1 MTAALQATA
10 LGKRYG
16 HTWALRDCTLTLPD
30 GRVAALVGPNGAGK
44 TTLLQ
49 LAVGLTAPTCGHIT
63 IFGLAPH
70 AHPKEVLPRI
80 GFVAQEQPLY
90 RGFTVAE
97 MLTVGRKLNHP
108 WDNAVAEERL
118 ARLGIPLGRRIG
130 QLSARQAT
138 AAARAGRARRR
149 ARSLGPARLPP
160 DPHGSRRRERS
171 DRLVLLPRH
180 RRPGARLR
188 LPHHPVGV
196 PGAARRRHR
205 HDCPGPQAPGRPPP
219 RSRRA
224 RPPAPGDPRAPQR
237 AANASPG
244 AHHRPI
250 YDPSWDVRD
259 VAFEDIVLGYL
270 DHHAQETAVRPDRLM
285 EVSA

>member
-49 LAVGLTAPTCGHIT
+49 LAVGLIAPTCGHIT

-130 QLSARQAT
+130 QLSGGQRSQVALALALAKRPQLLVLDEP
-138 AAARAGRARRR
+138 AAALDPLARR
-149 ARSLGPARLPP
+149 AFLQTLMEAAAESGVTVLFSSHVIADL
-160 DPHGSRRRERS
+160 ERVCDYLIILS
-171 DRLVLLPRH
+171 ASQVQLVGDVDTIVQGHKLL
-180 RRPGARLR
+180 
-188 LPHHPVGV
+188 VG
-196 PGAARRRHR
+196 
-205 HDCPGPQAPGRPPP
+205 PPP

-244 AHHRPI
+244 AHHRPH
-250 YDPSWDVRD
+250 
-259 VAFEDIVLGYL
+259 L
-270 DHHAQETAVRPDRLM
+270 
-285 EVSA
+285 